1 MHACVYACVYVCGL
15 GSSEAG
21 RFAPTHSLWVLHV
34 KGFESRCFR
43 RAQAVGCNRFYS
55 ALSNV
60 KLCRCSRMFYPL
72 SLYAVFKFFLYPPF
86 YHPPPPP
93 PPPTTLRK
101 CRLKLVAIKE
111 LLGKVKAWVAE
122 AAVVEVSV
130 EFSALVTRALH
141 PPYSLTH
148 GPWCIVLCRD
158 KDMWTVCNSC
168 WTALMRLV
176 WT

>member
-72 SLYAVFKFFLYPPF
+72 SMYAVFKFFLYPPF
-86 YHPPPPP
+86 YHPPPHHHHQPHFANVDLSWLP
-93 PPPTTLRK
+93 SR
-101 CRLKLVAIKE
+101 
-111 LLGKVKAWVAE
+111 
-122 AAVVEVSV
+122 
-130 EFSALVTRALH
+130 
-141 PPYSLTH
+141 
-148 GPWCIVLCRD
+148 
-158 KDMWTVCNSC
+158 SC
-168 WTALMRLV
+168 WVR
-176 WT
+176 